1 MELGILMFTR
11 KHTYVPY
18 VWIKS
23 RSPAMPNMHPDS
35 NLTQLAEK
43 VLLSLWKLN
52 GLGRNRVKE
61 ESLKADLAANGT
73 EQDLRAEIASL
84 QILGLLESETSE
96 GSNLL
101 SLTALGLSILRQL
114 EEDKLQ
120 ELK

>member
-1 MELGILMFTR
+1 
-11 KHTYVPY
+11 
-18 VWIKS
+18 
-23 RSPAMPNMHPDS
+23 MPNMHPDS

-52 GLGRNRVKE
+52 GVGRNRVKE